1 LPSNGQIVKNG
12 GRGMKPEW
20 QWIND
25 NITFDCKLCGLK
37 DIRTGHFLS
46 QGGYACDKCNM
57 TKVLPARLK
66 GEHL

>member
-1 LPSNGQIVKNG
+1 
-12 GRGMKPEW
+12 MKPEW

-37 DIRTGHFLS
+37 DIRTGHFLT